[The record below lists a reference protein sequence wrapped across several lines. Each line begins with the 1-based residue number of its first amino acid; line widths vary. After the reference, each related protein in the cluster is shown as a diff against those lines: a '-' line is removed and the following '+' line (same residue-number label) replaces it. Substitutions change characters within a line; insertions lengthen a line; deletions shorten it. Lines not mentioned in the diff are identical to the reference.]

1 MFRKKNNLEI
11 LFIGTNKFEINEN
24 NNNNNII
31 KYEFPQSLKK
41 LGVTRGVFSD
51 LTIKLISNFNLIN
64 LQKLYI
70 SGNNL
75 SSLIFV
81 EHLNCKNLNTFEAAA
96 NNFSEYFRLVKFSKL
111 TNISLKN
118 NFIHDISL
126 LLDFINRMKYLSF
139 FDLTNNKIEKDA
151 KYSEIINQ
159 IKQLKESE
167 RKDISILI

>member
-1 MFRKKNNLEI
+1 M
-11 LFIGTNKFEINEN
+11 
-24 NNNNNII
+24 
-31 KYEFPQSLKK
+31 
-41 LGVTRGVFSD
+41 
-51 LTIKLISNFNLIN
+51 
-64 LQKLYI
+64 QKLYI

-75 SSLIFV
+75 SSLNFI

-96 NNFSEYFRLVKFSKL
+96 NNFSEYFHLVKFSKL

-126 LLDFINRMKYLSF
+126 LLDFINRMIYLSF
-139 FDLTNNKIEKDA
+139 FDLTNNKIEKDI